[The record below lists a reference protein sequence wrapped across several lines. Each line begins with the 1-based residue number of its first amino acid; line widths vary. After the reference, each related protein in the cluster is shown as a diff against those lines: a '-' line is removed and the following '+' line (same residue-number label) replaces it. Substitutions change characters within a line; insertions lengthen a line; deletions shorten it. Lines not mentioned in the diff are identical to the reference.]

1 MLSKIEIGKKLKELR
16 GQTPMYE
23 MAEAIGISR
32 SALSMYEC
40 GERIPRDEI
49 KESIAQYFGV
59 SVGALFF
66 GEGCHD
72 TQHS

>member
-1 MLSKIEIGKKLKELR
+1 MLTKQEIGNKLRELR
-16 GQTPMYE
+16 GDTPGE
-23 MAEAIGISR
+23 EVAKAVGISR
-32 SALSMYEC
+32 SALGMYEC

-66 GEGCHD
+66 NE
-72 TQHS
+72 